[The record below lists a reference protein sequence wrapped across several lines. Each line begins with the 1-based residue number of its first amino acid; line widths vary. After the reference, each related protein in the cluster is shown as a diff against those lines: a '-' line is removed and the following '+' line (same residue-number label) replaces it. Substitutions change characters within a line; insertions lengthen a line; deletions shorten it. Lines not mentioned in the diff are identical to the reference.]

1 MTRKPRNKEDH
12 LVTMKLMGQSY
23 GNYGWC
29 AFWGAMFNY
38 FMVMNDFGFAPKD
51 ILGKNT
57 IRLYKHNDQDIYNP
71 TDEFYGNTKLS
82 ADPTKCH

>member
-1 MTRKPRNKEDH
+1 
-12 LVTMKLMGQSY
+12 VTMKLMGQSY

-57 IRLYKHNDQDIYNP
+57 IRVHRHASSDYFNP
-71 TDEFYGNTKLS
+71 SDTKYYGNSLIAAT
-82 ADPTKCH
+82 PWKCTED